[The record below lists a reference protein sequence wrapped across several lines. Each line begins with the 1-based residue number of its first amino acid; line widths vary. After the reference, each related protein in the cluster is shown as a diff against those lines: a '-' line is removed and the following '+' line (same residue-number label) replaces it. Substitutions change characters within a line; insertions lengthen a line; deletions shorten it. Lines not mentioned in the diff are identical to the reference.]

1 MDYVLLYTFMFFYEA
16 VEQHIHQSAAPATE
30 ISLVVS
36 EDQKPEQVTLL
47 INE

>member
-1 MDYVLLYTFMFFYEA
+1 MDFLLLYTFMFLYES
-16 VEQHIHQSAAPATE
+16 VEQHYQAAAPATE

-36 EDQKPEQVTLL
+36 KDQKPEQVTLL

>member
-16 VEQHIHQSAAPATE
+16 VEQHYQAAAPATE
-30 ISLVVS
+30 INLVVPS
-36 EDQKPEQVTLL
+36 EYQPQQVTLL